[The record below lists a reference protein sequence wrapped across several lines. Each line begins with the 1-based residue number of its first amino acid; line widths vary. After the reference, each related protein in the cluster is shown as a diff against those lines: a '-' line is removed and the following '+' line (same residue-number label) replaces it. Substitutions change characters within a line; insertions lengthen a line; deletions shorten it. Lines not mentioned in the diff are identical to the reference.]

1 MRIEISRTNA
11 EDVERHLDIN
21 SKETKESFLTAVKE
35 VNPNADTALISKAYD
50 FAREAHKNQTR
61 LSGEP
66 YFTHLIETAYILL
79 ELKPGSSTL
88 CAGLLHDIIED
99 TSTTRERIEREFSPE
114 ILELIEGV
122 SKIEKLGASRT
133 VTSSENLRK
142 IILAM
147 SKDIR
152 IILIKLADRLHNMR
166 TLKHLPREKQIEKA
180 REAIEIFAPIAY
192 KLGMYKIKAELEDLG
207 LRFLEPERYQEI
219 KQKINQTKE
228 EREHNIAQAITIIST
243 ELEEAKINAKVYGRA
258 KHFTS
263 IISKMKRKNLAFEDL
278 HDLLA
283 IRVIT
288 DTIENCY
295 RTLGIIHTLFR
306 PIPSAMSD
314 YIANPKPN
322 MYQSLHTDVIWKGR
336 PLEIQ
341 IRTWDMHF
349 VAEYGVASH
358 WRYKG
363 SDRDKKF
370 DQRLEWLKQI
380 LEWRMNEDSADH
392 FIENLKIDLFQ
403 NEIVV
408 FTPKGDPIVLPENA
422 TPIDFAYEIHS
433 HIGNTTSRAKVNGV
447 QVPLDRVLE
456 PGDIVEII
464 TQKNAKP
471 SRAWLQFVKT
481 STARSKIRSRLNLQL
496 DDKKRT
502 VQDADH
508 TDDILRWIEQSSKRT
523 LRYSRCCKPRYGD
536 PIAGYVMKDGRIA
549 VHRTECDSFRA
560 SRISGQI
567 VELRWKQASKHP
579 NVSLMVETYDR
590 IGMLADLLNAI
601 TTLALD
607 IRNVRTKRG
616 KDTFFVYIDLTV
628 PNEQDVE
635 KLEGVLKDVQDVIR
649 VETHATGS
657 EPGRDSPANRTR

>member
-21 SKETKESFLTAVKE
+21 SKETKDAFLSAVRA
-35 VNPNADTALISKAYD
+35 VNPNADLERISRAYD

-61 LSGEP
+61 KSGEP
-66 YFTHLIETAYILL
+66 YFTHLVETAYVLL

-88 CAGLLHDIIED
+88 CAGLLHDTIED
-99 TSTTRERIEREFSPE
+99 TNTTRERIEREFGTE
-114 ILELIEGV
+114 VLALIEGV
-122 SKIEKLGASRT
+122 SKIEKLGESPT

-166 TLKHLPREKQIEKA
+166 TLKYMPRDKQIEKA

-207 LRFLEPERYQEI
+207 LRYLEPERYQEI

-228 EREHNIAQAITIIST
+228 ERERNIAEAITIINEELT
-243 ELEEAKINAKVYGRA
+243 EANINAKVYGRA

-288 DTIENCY
+288 DTVENCY
-295 RTLGIIHTLFR
+295 RALGIIHARFR
-306 PIPSAMSD
+306 PVPTGMTD

-380 LEWRMNEDSADH
+380 LEWRMSEDSADH

-422 TPIDFAYEIHS
+422 TPIDFAFEIHS
-433 HIGNTTSRAKVNGV
+433 HIGNTASRAKVNGV

-481 STARSKIRSRLNLQL
+481 STARSKIRSRLGLQL
-496 DDKKRT
+496 EDKKRT
-502 VQDADH
+502 INEADH
-508 TDDILRWIEQSSKRT
+508 SDEILRWIEQDSKRT
-523 LRYSRCCKPRYGD
+523 LRYSRCCKPQRGD
-536 PIAGYVMKDGRIA
+536 AIGGSVLKDGRVA
-549 VHRTECDSFRA
+549 VHRTDCENYRA
-560 SRISGQI
+560 ARVADQT
-567 VELRWKQASKHP
+567 VELRWIQASKHP
-579 NVSLMVETYDR
+579 NLSLMIETQDR
-590 IGMLADLLNAI
+590 IGMLADLLNTI

-616 KDTFFVYIDLTV
+616 KETFFVYIDLTV
-628 PNEQDVE
+628 PNESDID
-635 KLEGVLKDVQDVIR
+635 KLTRSLREVSDVIR
-649 VETHATGS
+649 VETTDS
-657 EPGRDSPANRTR
+657 KPDRDIPARRTRR

>member
-21 SKETKESFLTAVKE
+21 SEDTKRAFLTAVTS
-35 VNPNADTALISKAYD
+35 VNPNADIELISKAYD
-50 FAREAHKNQTR
+50 FAREAHQNQTR
-61 LSGEP
+61 KSGEP
-66 YFTHLIETAYILL
+66 YFVHLLETAYILL

-88 CAGLLHDIIED
+88 CAGLLHDVIED
-99 TSTTRERIEREFSPE
+99 TNTTRERIEREFGTE
-114 ILELIEGV
+114 ILTLIEGV
-122 SKIEKLGASRT
+122 SKIEKLGESRT

-152 IILIKLADRLHNMR
+152 IILSKLADRLHNMR
-166 TLKHLPREKQIEKA
+166 TLKHLPRDKQVEKA

-228 EREHNIAQAITIIST
+228 ERERNIAEAITIINDEIERAGIT
-243 ELEEAKINAKVYGRA
+243 AKVYGRA

-263 IISKMKRKNLAFEDL
+263 IISKMKRKNLPFEEL

-283 IRVIT
+283 VRVIT
-288 DTIENCY
+288 DTVENCY
-295 RTLGIIHTLFR
+295 RVLGIVHTLFR
-306 PIPSAMSD
+306 PIPGGLND

-322 MYQSLHTDVIWKGR
+322 MYQSLHTDVIWNGR
-336 PLEIQ
+336 PLEVQ

-380 LEWRMNEDSADH
+380 LEWRMNERSADH

-433 HIGNTTSRAKVNGV
+433 QIGNTATRARVNGV

-481 STARSKIRSRLNLQL
+481 SNARSKIRSRLGLRTEE
-496 DDKKRT
+496 KKRIRIDT
-502 VQDADH
+502 DH
-508 TDDILRWIEQSSKRT
+508 DNEILRWIEQDSKRT
-523 LRYSRCCKPRYGD
+523 LRYSRCCKPQRSDAIG
-536 PIAGYVMKDGRIA
+536 GSLLKDGRIA
-549 VHRTECDSFRA
+549 VHRTDCENYRA
-560 SRISGQI
+560 ARVGGQTI
-567 VELRWKQASKHP
+567 ELRWMQTSKHP
-579 NVSLMVETYDR
+579 NLSLMVETQDR

-616 KDTFFVYIDLTV
+616 KETFFVYIDLTV
-628 PNEQDVE
+628 PNESDVE
-635 KLEGVLKDVQDVIR
+635 KLTRSLKEIPDVVR
-649 VETHATGS
+649 VETTGS
-657 EPGRDSPANRTR
+657 KRDRDTPVRKTRS

>member
-1 MRIEISRTNA
+1 MNRVEISQTDA
-11 EDVERHLDIN
+11 EDIDQHVDVNAKGTKDAFLKAVRDI
-21 SKETKESFLTAVKE
+21 
-35 VNPNADTALISKAYD
+35 NPNADLTLIGKAYE
-50 FAREAHKNQTR
+50 FAYEAHKNQTR
-61 LSGEP
+61 ISGEP
-66 YFTHLIETAYILL
+66 YFTHLLETSCLLL

-99 TSTTRERIEREFSPE
+99 TTITRERIEREFGSE

-122 SKIEKLGASRT
+122 SKIERLGESRT

-207 LRFLEPERYQEI
+207 LRYLEPERYQEI
-219 KQKINQTKE
+219 KQKINQTKK
-228 EREHNIAQAITIIST
+228 EREHNIAQAITIISEHLT
-243 ELEEAKINAKVYGRA
+243 SAKINAKVHGRA

-283 IRVIT
+283 VRVIT
-288 DTIENCY
+288 DTVENCY
-295 RTLGIIHTLFR
+295 RVLGIVHTLFR
-306 PIPSAMSD
+306 PIPGGLND

-336 PLEIQ
+336 PLEVQ

-363 SDRDKKF
+363 SERDKKF

-380 LEWRMNEDSADH
+380 LEWRMSEDSADH

-433 HIGNTTSRAKVNGV
+433 QIGNTATRAKVNGV
-447 QVPLDRVLE
+447 QVPLDRALE
-456 PGDIVEII
+456 PGDIIEII

-481 STARSKIRSRLNLQL
+481 SNARTKIRSRLGLRSEE
-496 DDKKRT
+496 KKRIRIEE
-502 VQDADH
+502 DH
-508 TDDILRWIEQSSKRT
+508 DDEILRWIEQDSKRA
-523 LRYSRCCKPRYGD
+523 LRYSRCCKPQRGD
-536 PIAGYVMKDGRIA
+536 TIGGSLLKDGRIA
-549 VHRTECDSFRA
+549 VHRKDCENYRA
-560 SRISGQI
+560 ARVGGQT
-567 VELRWKQASKHP
+567 VELRWIRASKNP
-579 NVSLMVETYDR
+579 NLTLTIETQDR
-590 IGMLADLLNAI
+590 IGMLSDLLNTI

-616 KDTFFVYIDLTV
+616 KETFFIHIELTV
-628 PNEQDVE
+628 PNESDID
-635 KLEGVLKDVQDVIR
+635 KLTGALRDIPDVIR
-649 VETHATGS
+649 VAKDS
-657 EPGRDSPANRTR
+657 EPGRDTRAHRTR

>member
-11 EDVERHLDIN
+11 EDEERHLDIN
-21 SKETKESFLTAVKE
+21 SEDTKRAFLAAVTS
-35 VNPNADTALISKAYD
+35 VNPNADVELIGKAYD

-61 LSGEP
+61 KSGEP
-66 YFTHLIETAYILL
+66 FFVHLLETAYILL

-88 CAGLLHDIIED
+88 CAGLLHDVIED
-99 TSTTRERIEREFSPE
+99 TDTTRERIEREFGAE
-114 ILELIEGV
+114 ILSLIEGV
-122 SKIEKLGASRT
+122 SKIEKLGESRN
-133 VTSSENLRK
+133 VPSSENLRK

-166 TLKHLPREKQIEKA
+166 TLKYMPRDKQVEKA

-228 EREHNIAQAITIIST
+228 ERERNIAEAITIINNET
-243 ELEEAKINAKVYGRA
+243 ERAGITAKVYGRA

-263 IISKMKRKNLAFEDL
+263 IISKMKRKNLPFEEL

-283 IRVIT
+283 VRVIT
-288 DTIENCY
+288 DTVEDCY
-295 RTLGIIHTLFR
+295 RVLGIVHTLFR
-306 PIPSAMSD
+306 PIPGGLSD

-336 PLEIQ
+336 PLEVQ

-380 LEWRMNEDSADH
+380 LEWRMNERSADH

-433 HIGNTTSRAKVNGV
+433 QIGNTATRARVNGI
-447 QVPLDRVLE
+447 QVPLDRILE
-456 PGDIVEII
+456 PGDIIEII

-481 STARSKIRSRLNLQL
+481 SNARSKIRSRLGLKTEE
-496 DDKKRT
+496 KKRIRI
-502 VQDADH
+502 D
-508 TDDILRWIEQSSKRT
+508 TDIDNEILRWIEQDSKRT
-523 LRYSRCCKPRYGD
+523 LRYSRCCKPQRGD
-536 PIAGYVMKDGRIA
+536 TIGGSLLKDGRVA
-549 VHRTECDSFRA
+549 VHRIDCENYRA
-560 SRISGQI
+560 ARVGGQT
-567 VELRWKQASKHP
+567 VDLRWMQTSKHP
-579 NVSLMVETYDR
+579 NLSLIIETQDR

-616 KDTFFVYIDLTV
+616 KETFFVYIDLTV
-628 PNEQDVE
+628 PNESDIE
-635 KLEGVLKDVQDVIR
+635 KLTRSLKETPDVIR
-649 VETHATGS
+649 VEATGS
-657 EPGRDSPANRTR
+657 KRDRDSPVRKTRS